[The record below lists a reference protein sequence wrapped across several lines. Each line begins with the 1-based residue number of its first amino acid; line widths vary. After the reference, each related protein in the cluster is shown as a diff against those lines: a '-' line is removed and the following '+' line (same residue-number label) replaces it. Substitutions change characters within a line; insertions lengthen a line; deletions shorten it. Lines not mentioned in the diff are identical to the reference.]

1 MSIISGPRLRNDSVA
16 DSPTSTVDPP
26 KVKCGRRPGSLS
38 VEDMAMMKEAAR
50 VARNKKVADRK
61 AASIAI
67 LNKPKIPMTEA
78 IEWVCDN
85 LERPGVTEV
94 DAPSAYS
101 WTLYQA
107 AYEDRECKRW
117 FLTTYDAKRIPKVI
131 REGGD
136 RYTDSGAGIISLCD
150 ELLEGIE

>member
-1 MSIISGPRLRNDSVA
+1 MA
-16 DSPTSTVDPP
+16 DSPTSTVDSP
-26 KVKCGRRPGSLS
+26 KRKRGRKPGS
-38 VEDMAMMKEAAR
+38 MTPEAQAIMQEGQR
-50 VARNKKVADRK
+50 VARNKRVAARK